1 MSTSDVRN
9 IEALEQFRQGI
20 LKLADDWDKT
30 LQEIRI
36 SVHRAQRYYTDDV
49 PRYWRRQVELAEQ
62 ELTESKDELQRKQ
75 SAARASDRVSALEAQ
90 KRVARAKQRLEFC
103 RQRQR
108 NAKSLSIEISHQ
120 CDEMLGPLA
129 DMTDHSENQL
139 PAAAAKLQTMLEALH
154 RYSDASAIPRL
165 DTAAPE
171 PDAPASKPND
181 QDPTT

>member
-1 MSTSDVRN
+1 MTTSDVRN
-9 IEALEQFRQGI
+9 IESLERFRQGV

-36 SVHRAQRYYTDDV
+36 SVHRAQRYYSDEV
-49 PRYWRRQVELAEQ
+49 PRYWRHQVEKAEQ

-90 KRVARAKQRLEFC
+90 KRVARAKARLDLCRE
-103 RQRQR
+103 RQRS
-108 NAKSLSIEISHQ
+108 AKSLSIEISHQ

-139 PAAAAKLQTMLEALH
+139 PAAAAKLQNWLEALH
-154 RYSDASAIPRL
+154 RYTDSSSLPRI
-165 DTAAPE
+165 E
-171 PDAPASKPND
+171 KVNPDNEQS
-181 QDPTT
+181 T